1 MLSGFHWLL
10 ILTPRG
16 DNMNILLVEDDL
28 QLGKA
33 LCRGLELAGFNP
45 CWVRLLTD
53 AKSQLASRNFDL
65 MLLDLGL
72 PDGDGHDELIAWRNS
87 GESIPI
93 IILTARNQMDN
104 LVSSLDSG
112 ADDFLTK
119 PFAMPELISRVKAV
133 SRRIAGFSSEIWQLD
148 NLQLNPVNHQ
158 VTLNEQL
165 LLLSGK
171 EYLLLYELIKNAD
184 NVVRKTDLEQR
195 LFGIDDVESNS
206 LEVHIHNL
214 RRKIGKDRIITI
226 RGIGYLLK
234 KEAQPS
240 ES

>member
-1 MLSGFHWLL
+1 
-10 ILTPRG
+10 
-16 DNMNILLVEDDL
+16 MNILLVEDDL

-45 CWVRLLTD
+45 CWVRLLAD
-53 AKSQLASRNFDL
+53 AKLQLASRNFDL

-72 PDGDGHDELIAWRNS
+72 PDGDGLDELITWRNM
-87 GESIPI
+87 GETIPI

-133 SRRIAGFSSEIWQLD
+133 SRRMAGFSSEIWQLG
-148 NLQLNPVNHQ
+148 NLQLNPLNHQ

-195 LFGIDDVESNS
+195 LFGLDDVESNS

-214 RRKIGKDRIITI
+214 RRKIGKERIITI

-234 KEAQPS
+234 KEAPLS

>member
-1 MLSGFHWLL
+1 
-10 ILTPRG
+10 
-16 DNMNILLVEDDL
+16 
-28 QLGKA
+28 
-33 LCRGLELAGFNP
+33 
-45 CWVRLLTD
+45 
-53 AKSQLASRNFDL
+53 

-72 PDGDGHDELIAWRNS
+72 PDGDGHQELIAWRNA

-133 SRRIAGFSSEIWQLD
+133 SRRMAGFSSEIWQLD

-158 VTLNEQL
+158 VSLNGQL
-165 LLLSGK
+165 LFLSGK
-171 EYLLLYELIKNAD
+171 EYLLLYELIRNAD
-184 NVVRKTDLEQR
+184 NVVRKVDLEQR
-195 LFGIDDVESNS
+195 LFGVDDIESNS

-214 RRKIGKDRIITI
+214 RRKIGKERIITI

-234 KEAQPS
+234 KKYSHEG
-240 ES
+240 

>member
-1 MLSGFHWLL
+1 
-10 ILTPRG
+10 
-16 DNMNILLVEDDL
+16 MNILLVEDDL

-45 CWVRLLTD
+45 CWVRLLSD
-53 AKSQLASRNFDL
+53 AKLQLQTRNFDV

-72 PDGDGHDELIAWRNS
+72 PDGDGQEELISWRQS

-93 IILTARNQMDN
+93 IILTARNKMDN
-104 LVSSLDSG
+104 LVASLDSG

-119 PFAMPELISRVKAV
+119 PFEMPELISRVKAI
-133 SRRIAGFSSEIWQLD
+133 SRRMAGFSSEIWQLD
-148 NLQLNPVNHQ
+148 NLQLNPLNHQ
-158 VTLNEQL
+158 VTLDGQL

-195 LFGIDDVESNS
+195 LFGLDDVESNS

-234 KEAQPS
+234 KEAQS
-240 ES
+240 GED

>member
-1 MLSGFHWLL
+1 
-10 ILTPRG
+10 
-16 DNMNILLVEDDL
+16 MNILLVEDDL

-45 CWVRLLTD
+45 CWVRLLAD
-53 AKSQLASRNFDL
+53 AKQQLASRNFDL

-72 PDGDGHDELIAWRNS
+72 PDGDGHQELIAWRNA

-93 IILTARNQMDN
+93 IILTSRNQMDN

-133 SRRIAGFSSEIWQLD
+133 SRRMAGFSSEIWQLD

-158 VTLNEQL
+158 VSLNGQL
-165 LLLSGK
+165 LFLSGK
-171 EYLLLYELIKNAD
+171 EYLLLYELIRNAD
-184 NVVRKTDLEQR
+184 NVVRKVDLEQR
-195 LFGIDDVESNS
+195 LFGVDDIESNS

-214 RRKIGKDRIITI
+214 RRKIGTERIITI

-234 KEAQPS
+234 KKYSHEG
-240 ES
+240 